1 MIALNASEIAKIVGG
16 ELIGSDVKITT
27 APVFES
33 SQATPGSIF
42 LALKGENT
50 DGHKF
55 IADAFAYGA
64 VLALVT
70 AASPERCIVV
80 PDVIAA
86 LNKLAAY
93 VRGQLKDLKVIALTG
108 SQGKTTT
115 KDLLRHIL
123 DSVGNT
129 VAPLGNFNNELGTPI
144 TLLQCDE
151 TTKFCILEMGARHLG
166 DIALLCEMA
175 KPNIGMVLRVG
186 TAHIGEFGSAEAVA
200 KAKSEMISS
209 LPPEA
214 IAILGQYDAFT
225 PQMKSLHKGEIVS
238 FGETTG
244 ADIRATDIE
253 IREGRPHFDLVTPA
267 GRAAVGLRIVG
278 IHQVANALAAAAAA
292 SVLGASIDQ
301 IAVALSTAELHSKWR
316 MEIHEFRNIVL
327 INDAYNS
334 SPESAEAAL
343 RTLVLFA
350 QERGGRSWAFLGKM
364 QELGESSVDRHADI
378 GTLASELGID
388 HLVCIGAPEYSSKL
402 SASDA
407 TAIHLFTNKS
417 EALQLA
423 HEMSSGDVVLVKASR
438 SEKFEELARELETQI
453 KLLID
458 KDLDVIDDQSEEGE
472 R

>member
-1 MIALNASEIAKIVGG
+1 MIALKASQIAQIVGG
-16 ELIGSDVKITT
+16 ELIGGDVTVT
-27 APVFES
+27 AAPAFDS
-33 SQATPGSIF
+33 SQASPGSIF
-42 LALKGENT
+42 LALRGEKT

-55 IADAFAYGA
+55 IEDAFTHGA

-70 AASPERCIVV
+70 VASPQRCIVV
-80 PDVIAA
+80 PDVLAA

-93 VRGQLKDLKVIALTG
+93 VRGELKDLQVIALTG

-115 KDLLRHIL
+115 KDLLKHIL
-123 DSVGNT
+123 ESVGKT
-129 VAPLGNFNNELGTPI
+129 VAPIGNFNNELGTPI

-151 TTKFCILEMGARHLG
+151 ETKFCILEMGARHIG

-200 KAKSEMISS
+200 QAKSEMISS
-209 LPPEA
+209 LAPEA
-214 IAILGQYDAFT
+214 IAILGQYDTFT
-225 PQMKSLHKGEIVS
+225 PKMKMLHKGEVIS
-238 FGETTG
+238 FGETTA

-278 IHQVANALAAAAAA
+278 IHQVTNALAAAAAA
-292 SVLGASIDQ
+292 TALGASIDQ
-301 IAVALSTAELHSKWR
+301 IAVALSTAEVHSKWR
-316 MEIHEFRNIVL
+316 MEIHELRNIVL

-350 QERGGRSWAFLGKM
+350 QERGGQSWAFLGKM
-364 QELGESSVDRHADI
+364 HELGESSADRHADI
-378 GTLASELGID
+378 GTLASQLGID
-388 HLVCIGAPEYSSKL
+388 HLVCIGAPEYSANLAKSN
-402 SASDA
+402 AM
-407 TAIHLFTNKS
+407 AIHLCANK
-417 EALQLA
+417 EAALQLTQ
-423 HEMSSGDVVLVKASR
+423 EMRAGDVVLVKASR
-438 SEKFEELARELETQI
+438 AEKFEEIAQGIQAQI
-453 KLLID
+453 ALLIAEN
-458 KDLDVIDDQSEEGE
+458 KEEGE